1 MRLPVEVLSPA
12 EVRSLINAC
21 SNRAPTGIRNR
32 ALIAILYRCG
42 LRIGEARALMPKDL
56 DEKAGTVRVLR
67 GKGDKARTV
76 GLDSDGFAYVSRWLE
91 RRQKA
96 GINGRAPLI
105 CTLQGKPVK
114 QDYIRALLPRL
125 ARKAG
130 IEKRVHAHALRHTPA
145 AELAPERIPVN
156 VIQKQLGHAN
166 LAITSRYLD
175 HISPQAVI
183 DAMKERRWD

>member
-21 SNRAPTGIRNR
+21 FNRAPTGIRNR

-42 LRIGEARALMPKDL
+42 LRIGEALALMPKDL
-56 DEKAGTVRVLR
+56 DEKAGTVRVLH
-67 GKGDKARTV
+67 GKGDKTRTV
-76 GLDSDGFAYVSRWLE
+76 GLDPDGFACVSRWLE

-96 GINGRAPLI
+96 GINGRAPLM
-105 CTLQGKPVK
+105 CTLDGKPVK

-130 IEKRVHAHALRHTPA
+130 IEKRVHAHAPHAR
-145 AELAPERIPVN
+145 APSRSSVR
-156 VIQKQLGHAN
+156 GH
-166 LAITSRYLD
+166 
-175 HISPQAVI
+175 PQA
-183 DAMKERRWD
+183 